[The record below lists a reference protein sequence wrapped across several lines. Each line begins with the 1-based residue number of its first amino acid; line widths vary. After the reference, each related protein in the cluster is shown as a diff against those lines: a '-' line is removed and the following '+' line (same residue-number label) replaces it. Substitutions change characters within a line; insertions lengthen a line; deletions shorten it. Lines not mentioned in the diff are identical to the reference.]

1 MFNEIGI
8 NAQKAS
14 KVIARLST
22 EEKNTV
28 LHDMSQE
35 LINNKDSILSSNKLD
50 LENSKE
56 LNLSPAL
63 IDRLTLNEERILGMS
78 NGLQKIIP
86 LPDPV
91 GEVTKEWTSD
101 DGLSISKVR
110 SPFGVIGVIYEA
122 RPNVT
127 SDVSGLCLKSGNAVI
142 LRGSSYCLDSNKAIL
157 QTLQNA
163 LKKNNL
169 DENIVQ
175 LIDSKDREDTLKFM
189 QMTDY
194 IDLIVPRGGR
204 SLINALVENAKVPFI
219 LDGDGNVHLYVHSDA
234 KRSDI
239 LNIVLNSKVQRPGV
253 CNALE
258 TLIIHN
264 DIYKEM
270 GDEIIQSLLDED
282 VELFLDK
289 KIVNNHENIEEAT
302 DLHYET
308 EFHDLKLAIKIVDD
322 LNEAINHIN
331 LFSSGHT
338 ESILTES
345 DEAAELFT
353 SSIDSSVLFVNASTR
368 FTDGEMFGFG
378 AEIGISTQKLHVRG
392 PMGLEALTSEK
403 YVVKGNGTIRKWI
416 NQKLILKNLKNTI
429 ILQRKIL

>member
-14 KVIARLST
+14 KVIASLST
-22 EEKNTV
+22 DEKNTV
-28 LHDMSQE
+28 LYDMSQG
-35 LINNKDSILSSNKLD
+35 LLDNTDSILSSNKLD
-50 LENSKE
+50 LENSQE
-56 LNLSPAL
+56 LELSTAL
-63 IDRLTLNEERILGMS
+63 IDRLTLNEDRIIGMS

-91 GEVTKEWTSD
+91 GEVTKEWETE
-101 DGLSISKVR
+101 DGLMISKVR
-110 SPFGVIGVIYEA
+110 NPFGVIGVIYEA

-127 SDVSGLCLKSGNAVI
+127 SDVSGLCLKSGNSVI

-157 QTLQNA
+157 QVLQNA
-163 LKKNNL
+163 LEKNNL
-169 DENIVQ
+169 DKNIVQ
-175 LIDSKDREDTLKFM
+175 LIDSRDREDTLKFM

-194 IDLIVPRGGR
+194 IDLIVPRGGK

-239 LNIVLNSKVQRPGV
+239 IDIVLNSKVQRPGV

-264 DIYKEM
+264 EIYEEM
-270 GDEIIQSLLDED
+270 GDEIIKSLLDAD

-289 KIVNNHENIEEAT
+289 KIASRYENIEEAN

-322 LNEAINHIN
+322 INEAINHIN
-331 LFSSGHT
+331 IFSSGHT

-345 DEAAELFT
+345 DDSAELFT

-403 YVVKGNGTIRKWI
+403 YVVKGNGTIRK
-416 NQKLILKNLKNTI
+416 
-429 ILQRKIL
+429 

>member
-22 EEKNTV
+22 DEKNTV
-28 LHDMSQE
+28 LYDMSQE
-35 LINNKDSILSSNKLD
+35 LLDNTDSILSSNKLD
-50 LENSKE
+50 LENSQE
-56 LNLSPAL
+56 LELSTAL
-63 IDRLTLNEERILGMS
+63 IDRLTLNEDRIIGMS

-91 GEVTKEWTSD
+91 GEVTKEWESE
-101 DGLSISKVR
+101 DGLMISKVR
-110 SPFGVIGVIYEA
+110 NPFGVIGVIYEA

-127 SDVSGLCLKSGNAVI
+127 SDVSGLCLKSGNSVI

-157 QTLQNA
+157 QVLQNA
-163 LKKNNL
+163 LEKNNL
-169 DENIVQ
+169 DKNIVQ
-175 LIDSKDREDTLKFM
+175 LIDSRDREDTLKFM

-194 IDLIVPRGGR
+194 IDLIVPRGGK

-239 LNIVLNSKVQRPGV
+239 IDIVLNSKVQRPGV

-264 DIYKEM
+264 EIYEEM
-270 GDEIIQSLLDED
+270 GDEIIKSLLDAD

-289 KIVNNHENIEEAT
+289 KIASRYENIEEAN

-322 LNEAINHIN
+322 INEAINHIN

-345 DEAAELFT
+345 DDSAELFT

-403 YVVKGNGTIRKWI
+403 YVVKGNGTIRK
-416 NQKLILKNLKNTI
+416 
-429 ILQRKIL
+429 